1 MLRFV
6 PWLLLGSLLVFCVSI
21 IFSTIRNCVNVRLI
35 TVGCFS
41 TNSTMV
47 KGLKTFHLFTISH
60 LMVALVIPFLL
71 FLASTI
77 LLMASLFQHM
87 EQCNT
92 IALVTAAPAWKLTP
106 LLSGLSPFS
115 SSSSLLTCWPYSSL
129 LWVSHWIKG
138 LGSGL
143 GELSSVL

>member
-35 TVGCFS
+35 TVGRFS

-92 IALVTAAPAWKLTP
+92 IALVTAAPA
-106 LLSGLSPFS
+106 
-115 SSSSLLTCWPYSSL
+115 
-129 LWVSHWIKG
+129 
-138 LGSGL
+138 
-143 GELSSVL
+143 